1 MTHHQ
6 TWRQDQTH
14 GARAAHCRTLVLYN
28 ATAARPRRP
37 AATPAPSCAGLVM
50 AGAAASEELADAAAD
65 SEDDRVLVVYTDS
78 EV

>member
-1 MTHHQ
+1 M
-6 TWRQDQTH
+6 
-14 GARAAHCRTLVLYN
+14 LYN